1 LERVPL
7 AKTEYRAGGEEDILL
22 FLKRTRDDLRALR
35 MVRVWPDRMAV
46 FDVNGDSFEVIG
58 LGYEHPF
65 VVQALDSINAAY
77 DKPQIHNPTD
87 RPYKEFLTGKRYPW
101 AQDRVM

>member
-1 LERVPL
+1 MKFRE
-7 AKTEYRAGGEEDILL
+7 GGEEDVLI
-22 FLKRTRDDLRALR
+22 FLKRTRDELRALR

-58 LGYEHPF
+58 LGYEQPF
-65 VVQALDSINAAY
+65 VVRALDSINAAY
-77 DKPQIHNPTD
+77 DKPQIHAPTD
-87 RPYKEFLTGKRYPW
+87 RPYKEFLTGRRYPW